1 VIDSSSTGFVVF
13 PVAFMILEML
23 VVSNWKEPP
32 ADSSHQET
40 MNRNSYSFNSE
51 KSLMRV
57 SVLACVTVNLQMS
70 HNFFQQ
76 TDLMRSGLIKIK
88 LNREVI
94 IRYFCSC
101 IDRSKCDSLKPV
113 ALVVDTDGF
122 QAWG

>member
-1 VIDSSSTGFVVF
+1 
-13 PVAFMILEML
+13 
-23 VVSNWKEPP
+23 
-32 ADSSHQET
+32 
-40 MNRNSYSFNSE
+40 
-51 KSLMRV
+51 MRV

-76 TDLMRSGLIKIK
+76 TDLMRFGLIKIK

-122 QAWG
+122 